1 MSDEDFMRRITLTHG
16 AGGALTNNLIKGIFL
31 KRFSIRKALDGV
43 SLDDLD
49 DSGSIK
55 LMDKEVVISI
65 DSHTVDPIFFPGG
78 DIGSLSIAGTV
89 NDVAMLGAKPIAIV
103 DAIVVEEGFPIE
115 TLERIVDSMDKVA
128 KEVPVAIISG
138 DFKVMPKGK
147 VDNVIITT
155 AGIGMVDENKVVLD
169 KGAKDGD
176 KVIVTNNIG
185 EHGIAI
191 LSAREG
197 LKFEGDISSD
207 VAPIWDVVESAMNV
221 GGVHAMKDPTRGGL
235 IGALG
240 EIAEK
245 SKVSIWIDEEE
256 IPIRDAVINACEM
269 LGIDPLELICEG
281 CAVIV
286 VESEKAEEV
295 LKSIKKTKHGKNAR
309 MIGEVKDKEK
319 GKVFLR
325 TSIGSVRPL
334 EIPIGEP
341 LPRIC

>member
-1 MSDEDFMRRITLTHG
+1 MSDEDFMGRITLTHG
-16 AGGALTNNLIKGIFL
+16 AGGALTNSLIKEIFL
-31 KRFSIRKALDGV
+31 RRFSIKKALDGIP
-43 SLDDLD
+43 LDDLD

-55 LMDKEVVISI
+55 LMNKEVVISI
-65 DSHTVDPIFFPGG
+65 DSHTVDPLFFPGG

-147 VDNVIITT
+147 VDKVIVTT
-155 AGIGMVDENKVVLD
+155 AGIGVVDQNRIVLD
-169 KGAKDGD
+169 RGAKKGD

-197 LKFEGDISSD
+197 LEFEGEVASD
-207 VAPIWDVVESAMNV
+207 VAPIWDVVKSAMDV
-221 GGVHAMKDPTRGGL
+221 GGIHAMKDPTRGGL

-245 SKVSIWIDEEE
+245 SKVSIWIEEE
-256 IPIRDAVINACEM
+256 DIPIRDAVINACEM

-295 LKSIKKTKHGKNAR
+295 LKSIRRTKHGKNAR
-309 MIGEVKDKEK
+309 IIGEVKDVER